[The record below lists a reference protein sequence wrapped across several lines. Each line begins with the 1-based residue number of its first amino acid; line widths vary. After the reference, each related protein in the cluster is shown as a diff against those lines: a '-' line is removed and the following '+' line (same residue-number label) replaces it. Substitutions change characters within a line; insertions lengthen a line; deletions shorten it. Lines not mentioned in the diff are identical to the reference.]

1 MTEEQVKNQYREIRV
16 PQHLRGRV
24 LSACAAARKKRRGSQ
39 RKRFASLAACLAVV
53 LCLSAYGL
61 SPAPVVV
68 SGGQTVERGG
78 AAVAAE
84 MADLSGGMQ
93 PRVAAAFSLEPAGG
107 AETGECISL
116 SFAHAAQVTVS
127 DGMLYRLNPETG
139 GVAEAGR
146 TCRVA
151 AAEQLYW
158 QIPGSQAVLTVRAGL
173 RAIRI
178 EAIRND
184 SGWFLSR

>member
-1 MTEEQVKNQYREIRV
+1 M
-16 PQHLRGRV
+16 
-24 LSACAAARKKRRGSQ
+24 
-39 RKRFASLAACLAVV
+39 
-53 LCLSAYGL
+53 
-61 SPAPVVV
+61 
-68 SGGQTVERGG
+68 
-78 AAVAAE
+78 
-84 MADLSGGMQ
+84 
-93 PRVAAAFSLEPAGG
+93 
-107 AETGECISL
+107 

-151 AAEQLYW
+151 AAERLYW